1 MLRKILG
8 LEELFCD
15 WLKDKQKVGIP
26 IAIWRKKVDV
36 LGLNGLSSS
45 AGSAT
50 YLSIFFNFLSFSKI
64 VFANGILTS

>member
-36 LGLNGLSSS
+36 LGLNGQSSS

-50 YLSIFFNFLSFSKI
+50 YLSIFF
-64 VFANGILTS
+64 